1 MLGRV
6 QCTKFDCFGHVGTFH
21 FLFGGWGDFFSKEA
35 KGADR
40 KITLRISYVPHQ
52 VVCMTQDMPLPN
64 HWLLSHFF
72 MTSGLWKSWVVS
84 INNIWSFNIPPS
96 PGGAQPPR
104 YLIFL
109 DRPAQIPITL
119 TQLNVGKKLATQNS
133 NANKIAL
140 KITVASLIL
149 CTNTLIL

>member
-1 MLGRV
+1 MYKVWLFWSCGDIPFFIRGLGGFFLQRIQRCRQKNNPSGFIRPLSSRV
-6 QCTKFDCFGHVGTFH
+6 Y
-21 FLFGGWGDFFSKEA
+21 S
-35 KGADR
+35 
-40 KITLRISYVPHQ
+40 
-52 VVCMTQDMPLPN
+52 QDMPLPN
-64 HWLLSHFF
+64 HWWLSHFF

-96 PGGAQPPR
+96 PGGGGQPPR
-104 YLIFL
+104 YSIFL